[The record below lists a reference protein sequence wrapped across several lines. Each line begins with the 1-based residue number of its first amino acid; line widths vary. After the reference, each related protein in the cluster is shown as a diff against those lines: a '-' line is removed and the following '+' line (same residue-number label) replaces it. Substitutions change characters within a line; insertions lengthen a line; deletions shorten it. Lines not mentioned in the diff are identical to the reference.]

1 MKTAIYLASKSERN
15 GAESIMNHQISV
27 NLTKLVLCLSLLGGF
42 FITQAAAQCFP
53 AYSQENFRKVY
64 RNNKMFLVDV
74 TDLTGDG
81 KPDAY
86 GYELQANN
94 TFKNLVI
101 LSNNGSGGFGDPVII
116 NTAFPIRRGGLPRR
130 FSGGGIFYQS
140 VIAGDLNGDGKKD
153 LTVLADTAPVAVFT
167 FLNNGKGSFTQS
179 GPTVVGEFDY
189 LFGVA
194 DMNSDGRADL
204 LSASFSFSPS
214 PFSYRPGNPD
224 GTFGSPIQIINNTF
238 YPVVGD
244 FNADGKTDFAHLWQD
259 NNHILYLKVLI
270 NLGGGVFTPTDIPNV
285 PIAPVG
291 VADMNGDGKLD
302 IWGSG
307 GIYLNDGSGNFTF
320 SVMPAAPAPEFPET
334 QFDNGDIPAFL
345 MDIEG
350 DGDKDIVLMREARQ
364 MQAPSTILKRYYS
377 VYTNDSAGQLTKNL
391 MLRPFP
397 GVPADMN
404 GDGKDEHVM
413 FVNSTNQ
420 VIMASPT
427 NETAVIVKENT
438 CAAPL
443 LPGQTK
449 LIDFTGDGVSD
460 QVLWKASTG
469 IWRYASSNTNE
480 RIFSWGGSAFGD
492 KPAPADFDGDGKT
505 DAAVFRDPTGDWWIL
520 KSSDGLYI
528 STHFGL
534 AGDIPVP
541 GDYDGDRKADIAVF
555 RPSDGNWYIWLSGNA
570 SYLFLHFGTDG
581 DAPVPA
587 DFDGDG
593 KDNIAVFRPSTGE
606 WYYMTSTFDNFVG
619 MHWGM
624 AGDQPVPADYDMDGK
639 ADITVYRQS
648 DNYWYIYRS
657 YDGGFNFIKFGSD
670 HELPMA
676 VDANGDGVMEIGT
689 FRQAGINCDLNPE
702 CPGKWL
708 TKSHFDYNW
717 NLPLWGIY
725 GVQGETAMRLRL
737 PN

>member
-1 MKTAIYLASKSERN
+1 
-15 GAESIMNHQISV
+15 
-27 NLTKLVLCLSLLGGF
+27 
-42 FITQAAAQCFP
+42 
-53 AYSQENFRKVY
+53 
-64 RNNKMFLVDV
+64 
-74 TDLTGDG
+74 
-81 KPDAY
+81 
-86 GYELQANN
+86 
-94 TFKNLVI
+94 
-101 LSNNGSGGFGDPVII
+101 
-116 NTAFPIRRGGLPRR
+116 
-130 FSGGGIFYQS
+130 
-140 VIAGDLNGDGKKD
+140 
-153 LTVLADTAPVAVFT
+153 
-167 FLNNGKGSFTQS
+167 
-179 GPTVVGEFDY
+179 
-189 LFGVA
+189 
-194 DMNSDGRADL
+194 
-204 LSASFSFSPS
+204 
-214 PFSYRPGNPD
+214 
-224 GTFGSPIQIINNTF
+224 
-238 YPVVGD
+238 
-244 FNADGKTDFAHLWQD
+244 
-259 NNHILYLKVLI
+259 
-270 NLGGGVFTPTDIPNV
+270 
-285 PIAPVG
+285 VG

-307 GIYLNDGSGNFTF
+307 GIYINDGSANFTF
-320 SVMPAAPAPEFPET
+320 SIMPVTPAPEFPET
-334 QFDNGDIPAFL
+334 QFDNGDVPAFL

-364 MQAPSTILKRYYS
+364 IGAASTLLKRYYS
-377 VYTNDSAGQLTKNL
+377 VYTNDGAGQLTKNL

-397 GVPADMN
+397 GIPADMN

-413 FVNSTNQ
+413 FVNSTNTLP
-420 VIMASPT
+420 MASST

-460 QVLWKASTG
+460 QVLWNASTG
-469 IWRYASSNTNE
+469 SWRYATSNANE
-480 RIFSWGGSAFGD
+480 RRFNWGGSAFGD

-505 DAAVFRDPTGDWWIL
+505 DAAVFRNPTGDWWIL
-520 KSSDGLYI
+520 KTSDGSFF

-534 AGDIPVP
+534 AWDIPVP

-555 RPSDGNWYIWLSGNA
+555 RPSDGNWYIWLSGNGH
-570 SYLFLHFGTDG
+570 YLFLHFGTDG
-581 DAPVPA
+581 DVPVPA

-593 KDNIAVFRPSTGE
+593 KDNIAVFRPSTGD

-619 MHWGM
+619 MHWGT

-676 VDANGDGVMEIGT
+676 VDANGDGVMEIAT

-702 CPGKWL
+702 CPGQWR
-708 TKSHFDYNW
+708 TKSHLDS
-717 NLPLWGIY
+717 LWGIY
-725 GVQGETAMRLRL
+725 GVEGETPMRLRL